1 MIGCRGGPGGAR
13 PPSREEVK
21 EVDLADPIRAGGG
34 GGWGWGDENPKISD
48 RWFSATSAPF
58 SMILDVLECSSRV
71 LFVSDV
77 IFHIYESVGG
87 RPPVGG
93 RSKARPSMKN
103 HDFR

>member
-1 MIGCRGGPGGAR
+1 M
-13 PPSREEVK
+13 K
-21 EVDLADPIRAGGG
+21 EVDLADPIRAWGGAG
-34 GGWGWGDENPKISD
+34 VENPKISD
-48 RWFSATSAPF
+48 RSFSATSAPF
-58 SMILDVLECSSRV
+58 SMPLDVSGRSARV

-77 IFHIYESVGG
+77 IFYIYDSVGG